1 MILGSLGSRLNRAI
15 NKLLGKPTVDERAI
29 NEFLLEIQRA
39 LLEADVNVKLVL
51 KISRR
56 IKERALKEK
65 LPPTVSRKDY
75 VIKLLYDELVNLLG
89 GKKPLFKIRGKST
102 KILLVGVEGS
112 GKTTTAAK
120 LAKYFKKRFGR
131 VALISSDVI
140 RPASHIQLAD
150 MVREEEIPVFWKE
163 NATAAEIIGEGLE
176 RFKNYNVILI
186 DTAGRHK
193 DEQGL
198 MNELREYFEITKPDH
213 VLLVLDA
220 TIGQAALKQAKAF
233 KEMVPLGGAIIT
245 KLDGSAKGGGALS
258 AVAEAGVPVYF
269 AGVGEKID
277 DLERFDA
284 GKFLSRL
291 MGMGDLEG
299 LIDRIDHAI
308 EESELLEKMS
318 SGKFDMDD
326 FRQYVKGLERMGP
339 LDHLISMLPGIKI
352 PSDRILAVGEE
363 SLRKWDAI
371 INSMTPEERRDPSLI
386 RGARIARI
394 ARGAGA
400 TQGDVR
406 NLLRAYNQ
414 MRAFLSGKRVPRLL
428 RGLMKRYGM

>member
-15 NKLLGKPTVDERAI
+15 SKLLGRPTVDERAI
-29 NEFLLEIQRA
+29 NEFLVEVQRA
-39 LLEADVNVKLVL
+39 LLEADVNVRLVL
-51 KISRR
+51 KLSRE
-56 IKERALKEK
+56 IKEKALKEK

-75 VIKLLYDELVNLLG
+75 VIKLLYDGLVELLG
-89 GKKPLFKIRGKST
+89 GKRPLLEVKGRNT
-102 KILLVGVEGS
+102 RILLVGVEGS

-120 LAKYFKKRFGR
+120 LARYFKKRFGK

-150 MVREEEIPVFWKE
+150 MVGEEIPVFWKE
-163 NATAAEIIGEGLE
+163 NATATEIIKEGLE
-176 RFKNYNVILI
+176 RFKDYNVIII

-198 MNELREYFEITKPDH
+198 MRELREYFEIARPDH

-233 KEMVPLGGAIIT
+233 KEMVPLGGVVIT

-269 AGVGEKID
+269 VGTGEKID

-284 GKFLSRL
+284 GKFLARL

-299 LIDRIDHAI
+299 LVEKI
-308 EESELLEKMS
+308 ERAVKESELLERMS
-318 SGKFDMDD
+318 SGKFDMED
-326 FRQYVKGLERMGP
+326 FRQYIKGLERMGP
-339 LDHLISMLPGIKI
+339 FDHLISLLPGIKM
-352 PSDRILAVGEE
+352 PSDKILATGEE

-371 INSMTPEERRDPSLI
+371 INSMTPEERRNPSLI
-386 RGARIARI
+386 RGTRIARI
-394 ARGAGA
+394 ARGAGV

-406 NLLRAYNQ
+406 NLLKAYNQ
-414 MRAFLSGKRVPRLL
+414 MKAFLSGKRVPRLL
-428 RGLMKRYGM
+428 RSLMRKYGM